1 MRTGASAS
9 DPVDSPRGRRPS
21 SSPGGPPMS
30 HSATGAPARP
40 TDAAALRGDEATLFA
55 THSGTLERAVRRA
68 VEGPDALVEDA
79 CQCAWAI
86 LLRAQPERATVF
98 AWLLAVAI
106 HEAWR
111 LSAADRRSC
120 PLTRSDDAALN
131 GLKLAHADS
140 DPAVRALAR
149 LHARSRL
156 RAVAA
161 VLPER
166 QRRLI
171 VLQALG

>member
-1 MRTGASAS
+1 
-9 DPVDSPRGRRPS
+9 
-21 SSPGGPPMS
+21 MS

-68 VEGPDALVEDA
+68 VDGPDALVEDA

-86 LLRAQPERATVF
+86 LLRAQPDRATAF
-98 AWLLAVAI
+98 AWLLTVAI

-120 PLTRSDDAALN
+120 PLTRRDDTALD
-131 GLKLAHADS
+131 GLKLAT
-140 DPAVRALAR
+140 PTRTR
-149 LHARSRL
+149 PCGRSRACT
-156 RAVAA
+156 RSRGFAPWRTSCRSGSVA
-161 VLPER
+161 
-166 QRRLI
+166 
-171 VLQALG
+171 